1 MEYMACGR
9 CVQSKLMLN
18 RLNAISVTQC
28 CLMSLFA
35 NLKLNW
41 TIIELKEG
49 VNAIY
54 YYMR

>member
-1 MEYMACGR
+1 MGV

-54 YYMR
+54 YYMC